1 MTAAE
6 QAGGLDARIVV
17 RRPRFDLDLVLTA
30 APGEVVALLG
40 PNGAGK
46 STALRA
52 LAGLTP
58 LAGGHVRVDGRDLT
72 RLPPDE
78 RRVGMVFQEYL
89 LFPHMSALENVAFGP
104 RAQGTGRREARRRAA
119 EWLEHVGLAEQ
130 ASARPRALSGGQAQR
145 VALARALAVRP
156 GLLLL
161 DEPLSALDAHT
172 RLEVRAALRRHLAG
186 FAGAAVLVTHD
197 PLDALTLADRL
208 VVVEGGR
215 LVQEGA
221 PADVARHPRTPYVA
235 RLVGLNLFRG
245 RADGGSVVIADGR
258 LKIDAVASPEGDVFL
273 AFEPSAVALYR
284 SRPDGSPRNLWKARV
299 AAVESRGDR
308 FRIRLDGAG
317 PDASGG
323 DGPDASGGDGPQ
335 VSADV
340 TAAAVAEL
348 GLAEGSPVWASVKA
362 TEVRVYPA

>member
-1 MTAAE
+1 MSAA
-6 QAGGLDARIVV
+6 GLDARLVV
-17 RRPRFDLDLVLTA
+17 RRPGFDLDLALAA

-52 LAGLTP
+52 LAGLAP

-72 RLPPDE
+72 ALPPD
-78 RRVGMVFQEYL
+78 RRGVGMVFQDYL

-104 RAQGTGRREARRRAA
+104 RAQGAGRREARRRAA
-119 EWLEHVGLAEQ
+119 EWLERVGLAEQ

-186 FAGAAVLVTHD
+186 FGGAAVLVTHD

-221 PADVARHPRTPYVA
+221 PAEVARHPRTPYVA

-245 RADGGSVVIADGR
+245 RAEGGADGGTVVLADGG
-258 LKIDAVASPEGDVFL
+258 LKIDAVTSPEGDVFL

-299 AAVESRGDR
+299 SAVESRGDR
-308 FRIRLDGAG
+308 FRIRLDGIGSDPDIKGG
-317 PDASGG
+317 PE
-323 DGPDASGGDGPQ
+323 

-340 TAAAVAEL
+340 TAAAVADL
-348 GLAEGSPVWASVKA
+348 LLSEGVWVWVSVKA